1 MQKIPYHMYN
11 SWNKHRIYKQ
21 IGVWRMEV
29 FDSFFGTEIKKELDL
44 LRLLYRRKQ
53 FIEIDEISRL
63 LRMDRRSVNK
73 YYDLLT
79 KKPYLNIIDNEKI
92 LLSKHGA
99 GYRFNGTKKDYKILL
114 KQILQSSPYFDLLRS
129 LLIEDGITIA
139 KFAYENFLSESTVRK
154 KIYEL
159 EELLNGF
166 DFSLKKTKGAV
177 FLVGDERKI
186 RFFMIAF
193 LWRTFSGLYWPFP
206 NIAQRKCEQIAKDI
220 YKQSGIQVNTID
232 LKLSCYVLAV
242 TILRFRKGFKLE
254 EQNLNWDSQFSETDQ
269 TVLSQL
275 IYTQRPA
282 FIILEKELR
291 THFLLPAVDIE
302 FIFLL
307 FLSNSSLSLTDE
319 QLDLFFAEQQVKN
332 APVSK
337 IQTIITTIM
346 KTSDL
351 SNQDVRRKEK
361 LITKTI
367 LSGILSVELFGKM
380 DFTITGYNIKQ
391 YLMLKFPNLFLQ
403 AQHLLSDQEIY
414 SQNNKKLEGLSLY
427 TAVAWSLVINP
438 THFNQ
443 QIRIKLETD
452 LPLPIELGI
461 MERVQT
467 TFQGFFNIK
476 VSNTFQEDNYDLC
489 LSTTPITE
497 LETNKK
503 VLLINSQV
511 SLSDLLAIQ
520 QQLEKISKKNNRNF

>member
-11 SWNKHRIYKQ
+11 SWDKHRMYKQ
-21 IGVWRMEV
+21 IGVWKMEV

-63 LRMDRRSVNK
+63 LGMDRRSVNK
-73 YYDLLT
+73 YYELLT
-79 KKPYLNIIDNEKI
+79 KKPYLNSVDHQKI

-99 GYRFNGTKKDYKILL
+99 GYRFNGTKKDYKILF

-129 LLIEDGITIA
+129 LLTEEGINIA

-159 EELLNGF
+159 ENLLKGF
-166 DFSLKKTKGAV
+166 DFSLKKTKGSV
-177 FLVGDERKI
+177 FLMGDERKI
-186 RFFMIAF
+186 RFFMVAF
-193 LWRTFSGLYWPFP
+193 LWQTFSGLYWPFP
-206 NIAQRKCEQIAKDI
+206 NIAQKKCEQIAKDI
-220 YKQSGIQVNTID
+220 YQQSGVQVSTID

-242 TILRFRKGFKLE
+242 TILRYRKGFKLE
-254 EQNLNWDSQFSETDQ
+254 EQNLNWDPHFSEDDQ
-269 TVLSQL
+269 TILSQL

-282 FIILEKELR
+282 FMILEKELR
-291 THFLLPAVDIE
+291 THFLLPASDIE

-319 QLDLFFAEQQVKN
+319 QLELFFDEQRTKN
-332 APVSK
+332 TSFSK

-346 KTSDL
+346 NTSDL
-351 SNQDVRRKEK
+351 SVQHAKNKEK

-367 LSGILSVELFGKM
+367 LSGILFVELFGKM

-403 AQHLLSDQEIY
+403 AQNLLADQEIY
-414 SQNNKKLEGLSLY
+414 SQNNKKQEGLSLY
-427 TAVAWSLVINP
+427 TAIAWSVVISP
-438 THFNQ
+438 TRFNQ
-443 QIRIKLETD
+443 QIRIKIETD
-452 LPLPIELGI
+452 LPLPIELAI

-467 TFQGFFNIK
+467 TFQGFYNIK
-476 VSNTFQEDNYDLC
+476 VSNHFPKENYDIC

-511 SLSDLLAIQ
+511 SLSDSAGYPAAA
-520 QQLEKISKKNNRNF
+520 